1 MATLGLFTGDVVL
14 VRFISAITDFDVLCT
29 LWVFTVDASLKK
41 NRVVDLHEQN
51 V

>member
-29 LWVFTVDASLKK
+29 LWVFTVDVSLIKK
-41 NRVVDLHEQN
+41 PSC
-51 V
+51 